1 MAGELGRDYGRE
13 ISMSTSSPPP
23 GLPPPGLPPPGLP
36 LPGLLLPGPPL
47 LERPPGPAALQIALV
62 LVGAVGL
69 VLTASLSTS
78 PVALLAGTAFFV
90 VAAGAG
96 VAAYASCVFSHYA
109 SRRLARLAYLE
120 QALLTARQLDQARRS
135 HLSALAA
142 LRASHPAAQ
151 ELLPAALGD
160 LAFLRQAR
168 RPGLP
173 TVCLGSA
180 DLPAPQ
186 HDFSAGAGSFAGALG
201 NSFAAPGAATIELL
215 RPSFDPVALATAR
228 LLSAATGRTSDTPV
242 TVPLDE
248 AGLIVSYDGG
258 GDGEGFARRL
268 VAEIA
273 VCHAP
278 SQVQI
283 AVVGGP
289 RLGWEW
295 TRWLPHCRRG
305 EATSSAITVMVS
317 PSRRPG
323 GGACR
328 IWVGRGVAEPAV
340 AAPLACRVLDG
351 GIVDLDRGTGPS
363 ATVRKLR
370 ATTLGRFG
378 AEAVARELARA
389 Q

>member
-1 MAGELGRDYGRE
+1 MP
-13 ISMSTSSPPP
+13 TSSPPP
-23 GLPPPGLPPPGLP
+23 GL
-36 LPGLLLPGPPL
+36 PL

-109 SRRLARLAYLE
+109 IRRLARLAYLE

-160 LAFLRQAR
+160 LALLRQAR
-168 RPGLP
+168 RRDPP
-173 TVCLGSA
+173 SVCLGTA

-186 HDFSAGAGSFAGALG
+186 HDFSAGAGSFTGALA
-201 NSFAAPGAATIELL
+201 NSFAAPGPFAAPGAATIELL

-228 LLSAATGRTSDTPV
+228 LLSAAAGRTFDTPV

-248 AGLIVSYDGG
+248 AGLIVWYDGG

-328 IWVGRGVAEPAV
+328 IWVGRGVAEPTV

-351 GIVDLDRGTGPS
+351 GIVELDRGTGPS